1 MGDGV
6 NITDQDHLA
15 KRREGLVSSST
26 KWIKEG
32 SLETEKN
39 WGGLKS
45 VKRGKPKMQET
56 IVTPNRMKFRWNA
69 NEVVSR
75 TWVKGF
81 S

>member
-39 WGGLKS
+39 
-45 VKRGKPKMQET
+45 
-56 IVTPNRMKFRWNA
+56 
-69 NEVVSR
+69 
-75 TWVKGF
+75 
-81 S
+81 